1 MINLLSVNQKKELK
15 TDRTLAV
22 VNLLGMVTAFVLIS
36 FVLAILAAGA
46 FFDGKLRIKA
56 IEAAGVESQLTMM
69 DASQVEKSMSKD
81 NTLCLDVNN
90 FYSRRISA
98 ADAALLLAN
107 ALPQGIVLDQLSIN
121 GGSINIGGV
130 SENRPDL
137 VKMQNELEKTSY
149 FKNVNI
155 PPSDWVEQEKLPF
168 NATIVYDYGK

>member
-1 MINLLSVNQKKELK
+1 MVLARLTNIREIPWWLRAWLCGRSREWTDNGVLNMINLLSVNQKKNLK
-15 TDRTLAV
+15 PTGRWRLSISW
-22 VNLLGMVTAFVLIS
+22 MVTAFVLIS

-107 ALPQGIVLDQLSIN
+107 ALPRELYLIN
-121 GGSINIGGV
+121 
-130 SENRPDL
+130 
-137 VKMQNELEKTSY
+137 
-149 FKNVNI
+149 
-155 PPSDWVEQEKLPF
+155 
-168 NATIVYDYGK
+168 